1 MLEPEPD
8 SPSSVHRLLP
18 TLRSPLDSVENQ
30 EETLDSLHH
39 PHKHGKAEL
48 GIEKLVAQMKSMVVV
63 VSSTWIVI
71 VENTDFDADKVVDMV
86 KMNF

>member
-1 MLEPEPD
+1 VLEPEPD

-39 PHKHGKAEL
+39 SRKRGRAEL

-63 VSSTWIVI
+63 VSNTWIVI
-71 VENTDFDADKVVDMV
+71 VGNTDFDADKVVDMV